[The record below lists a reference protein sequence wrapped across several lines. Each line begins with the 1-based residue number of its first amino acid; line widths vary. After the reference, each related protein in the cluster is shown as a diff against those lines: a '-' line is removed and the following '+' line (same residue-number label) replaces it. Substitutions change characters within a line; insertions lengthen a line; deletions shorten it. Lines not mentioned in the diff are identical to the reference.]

1 MFNNLLCNHAIED
14 MTLLIYEE
22 KLSDEKYFP
31 VQIFHYCNKCGK
43 FVEIRDI
50 NRFEVFSNPVIV
62 IGSVGIAFIV
72 ICAGTYLPLMLFLV
86 VCCYVIA
93 ELLVFK

>member
-1 MFNNLLCNHAIED
+1 MFNNLLCNHNAED
-14 MTLLIYEE
+14 ITLIIYDE
-22 KLSDEKYFP
+22 KFSDEFYFP

-43 FVEIRDI
+43 FVDIGDI
-50 NRFEVFSNPVIV
+50 NRFEVFSNPVII

-93 ELLVFK
+93 ELFIN

>member
-1 MFNNLLCNHAIED
+1 

-22 KLSDEKYFP
+22 KLSDEKFFP

-50 NRFEVFSNPVIV
+50 NRFEVFSNPIIV

-86 VCCYVIA
+86 VCYYIIA
-93 ELLVFK
+93 ELFN